1 MSLIRQRNLERRL
14 SCVDTPRSG
23 RRTASP
29 LSRRSLRLL
38 DAAQEL
44 ERATGSLREGL
55 AYGEA
60 VTAIEQMGPALE
72 AVANANLLLSLKM
85 RELVGAEP
93 RVSSQDEMV
102 EPSEPTGGEEA
113 YRAAR
118 LLFGASQNIRIAA
131 EASKLA
137 TAAAHAVYPSPAS
150 NGSTARITVPR
161 ARA

>member
-14 SCVDTPRSG
+14 RGVDAPRSR
-23 RRTASP
+23 RRTASAR
-29 LSRRSLRLL
+29 SGRSLRLL

-44 ERATGSLREGL
+44 ERATGSRREVL

-60 VTAIEQMGPALE
+60 VTAIEQMGSALE
-72 AVANANLLLSLKM
+72 AVANANLLLSLQV

-93 RVSSQDEMV
+93 RMPSQDEMA
-102 EPSEPTGGEEA
+102 EPSEPTSGEEA
-113 YRAAR
+113 DQAAR

-137 TAAAHAVYPSPAS
+137 AAAVRSASPSP
-150 NGSTARITVPR
+150 G
-161 ARA
+161 

>member
-14 SCVDTPRSG
+14 RCVENPRSG

-29 LSRRSLRLL
+29 LSGRSLRLL

-44 ERATGSLREGL
+44 ERATGSRRVAL

-72 AVANANLLLSLKM
+72 AVANANLLLSLQA

-93 RVSSQDEMV
+93 RVPSQDGMA
-102 EPSEPTGGEEA
+102 EPSEPTGGDGVD
-113 YRAAR
+113 RATR

-137 TAAAHAVYPSPAS
+137 AAAVRSASPSP
-150 NGSTARITVPR
+150 G
-161 ARA
+161 